1 MKNNLYIQPLSSLD
15 KKEFIILNLKS
26 FIFAYS
32 ITLAIFCV
40 LNYLLKFGVTFQIV
54 FFFSLIICVV
64 QIYIKSRLLRTIKT
78 ADLELIFTNCGNN
91 TKLVKTIKNIIEIN
105 SSITV
110 LELANI
116 HKALYVEIQEL
127 LLLKTTDTTFKNIQ
141 DQLKELYDNAYYV
154 DMILKVYGVNH
165 TSEELTRNALHIVKQ
180 KAVVGVGE

>member
-1 MKNNLYIQPLSSLD
+1 MKDNLYIQPLSSLD

-32 ITLAIFCV
+32 ITIAIFWV
-40 LNYLLKFGVTFQIV
+40 LNYLLKFGITFQIV
-54 FFFSLIICVV
+54 LFFSLIICVV
-64 QIYIKSRLLRTIKT
+64 QIYIKSRLLRKIKT
-78 ADLELIFTNCGNN
+78 TDLELIFTNCGNN
-91 TKLVKTIKNIIEIN
+91 TKLVKTIKKIIEIN
-105 SSITV
+105 SSISV

-127 LLLKTTDTTFKNIQ
+127 LLLKTTETTFQNIQ

-154 DMILKVYGVNH
+154 DMILKVYGVKH

-180 KAVVGVGE
+180 KTVVGVGE